1 MSGSKTVYHVSSS
14 TFPMFDDSAR
24 INQFAAAMLDYTSNS
39 VIEQSE
45 YIKSYYNSSRL
56 RNYKG
61 YLKWCEKSGFSN
73 TFGKINSNFYG
84 DAQFDNNQITE
95 AIKHLF
101 NLGENDT
108 FGVYNSK
115 LSFFSEDFYIK
126 YLATQQGLADKFHT
140 DGDLYYTISYPT
152 PTTIRATLED
162 GTYVEGA
169 LPTGSLN
176 TRFIEISY
184 SILRETQE
192 EYYPPV
198 EELPEEPTEPELP
211 PEEEVVTV
219 TETPESG
226 EITNPETPEGGGT
239 EGEEGGEVTPD
250 PEPEPPKP
258 IIITKYVAEYGYY
271 HYKEG
276 SGNTVLDTLIRNNN
290 ISASKSFFPPIPIRN
305 EKSWFS
311 GTKATKINDAL
322 VYLELF
328 DRQKDKNKA
337 YDDLKKN
344 LAEGMKEGSINDLN
358 YITMFPGVALNS
370 DNPADQRYLFEFFYN
385 LYFNYAL
392 KVARP
397 NPSVPRTL
405 YSGSNYLEDF
415 ASVCKRGFS
424 SSGYT
429 DGYFTKFNLS
439 CPASNLNLT
448 YSWGHSDY
456 FEQNGQWKPG
466 AKIGDY
472 GVLSGSYIYKYS
484 TSYQVHATDDEGSYL
499 YRYIDTNGDG
509 ETDTAVPVYVTRVR
523 HHEVP
528 YTLTFFCHQTSLNR
542 FELIVFVSLTLT
554 NLVYHGKTI
563 DTKSYDSVNSAA
575 VKENVTLSFVSDVGS
590 NSEYSKITLKS
601 IKATGEIDTP
611 FIVPLEESTFNE
623 CGFKN
628 QLDIS
633 YGSQFL
639 IINCWVKQKKK
650 WYQRGFLGKVIAFV
664 GLAIGVVLTVFG
676 FGWIGIPMIIYFGI
690 ICTAIMLE
698 LTMKILCMIFG
709 DRIGAKIYSILLT
722 TVKTVLTYVA
732 SVCRFIPVIGWA
744 IYGICMAIYF
754 TISAAEYIRLGYS
767 FGTALKNSALETT
780 VAAVGSYLAGA
791 ASQIGTSVGNATQG
805 MVNTGASTS
814 SVIGSAIDVTKN
826 AITAGTLAGI
836 NAGVQGFGN
845 SLIQGQS
852 FGKALTTGLKQGAI
866 AGATAAVFSGVG
878 DLMGFDMTPKSIDP
892 INVIV
897 QAETQGVGAVIKGAA
912 VDALTGIVKNP
923 NTYGELLNMALE
935 ERYYHKMANMENDYQ
950 EFNNQLKS
958 VYDALEVLKTS
969 ITSTATAEF
978 VCKLQTC
985 LNRTAA
991 DFSMDPKLQ
1000 DPEMFLTMATVT
1012 GSDMIKSV
1020 LGTPSIFVEDKLTID
1035 GYSPSPLY
1043 FTQTDYTMSWDVS

>member
-84 DAQFDNNQITE
+84 DAQFDNNQISE

-108 FGVYNSK
+108 FGVYNTK

-126 YLATQQGLADKFHT
+126 YLATQQGLADKFHA

-162 GTYVEGA
+162 GTYVEGE

-198 EELPEEPTEPELP
+198 EELPEEPTEPEIP

-397 NPSVPRTL
+397 EPSVPRTL

-472 GVLSGSYIYKYS
+472 GVLSGSYIYEYS

-509 ETDTAVPVYVTRVR
+509 ETDTAVPVYETIVR
-523 HHEVP
+523 DHEVP

-575 VKENVTLSFVSDVGS
+575 VKENVTLSFVSDVGA

-639 IINCWVKQKKK
+639 IINCWVKEKKK

-664 GLAIGVVLTVFG
+664 GLAIGVLLCFTPFW
-676 FGWIGIPMIIYFGI
+676 FIGVPMVVYFGI

-709 DRIGAKIYSILLT
+709 DRIGAKMYNLGLSI
-722 TVKTVLTYVA
+722 VKGVLIYVA
-732 SVCRFIPVIGWA
+732 NFFKPIVGIGTI
-744 IYGICMAIYF
+744 IYAVCMAIYF
-754 TISAAEYIRLGYS
+754 FTVSGEYLRQGY
-767 FGTALKNSALETT
+767 
-780 VAAVGSYLAGA
+780 
-791 ASQIGTSVGNATQG
+791 
-805 MVNTGASTS
+805 
-814 SVIGSAIDVTKN
+814 
-826 AITAGTLAGI
+826 
-836 NAGVQGFGN
+836 
-845 SLIQGQS
+845 S
-852 FGKALTTGLKQGAI
+852 FGKALALGFAETATVAVVGNYAGQLGQSAGQAAGQATNQTIGAMVQAGVTVGITSATSSFTTSLIGGSSIKDAFKTGIKTGLISG
-866 AGATAAVFSGVG
+866 AGAALTAGIIEGTGLSDSLQSYGQGNSSVDPVKGLVWINENGVG
-878 DLMGFDMTPKSIDP
+878 SAIFNSIGEGLGQ
-892 INVIV
+892 I
-897 QAETQGVGAVIKGAA
+897 AA
-912 VDALTGIVKNP
+912 NP
-923 NTYGELLNMALE
+923 NTYVKLIDMAME
-935 ERYYHKMANMENDYQ
+935 ERYYHKLANLENDYQ
-950 EFNNQLKS
+950 ELNNNIKAAQ
-958 VYDALEVLKTS
+958 DALEMVNAS
-969 ITSTATAEF
+969 ILNTNTAEF
-978 VCKLQTC
+978 VCKMQTT
-985 LNRTAA
+985 LNRSCTDA
-991 DFSMDPKLQ
+991 DSLS
-1000 DPEMFLTMATVT
+1000 DPEVFLNMGLVT
-1012 GSDMIKSV
+1012 GSDMIKTT

-1035 GYSPSPLY
+1035 GYKPSPLY
-1043 FTQTDYTMSWDVS
+1043 YTQLDNTMVWDVS